1 LRDWMKA
8 EARVNSETA
17 AASPRMVASSA
28 SWSSV
33 RWSGAAPEPL
43 GASEIDGLAFQC
55 AGFRRRLLGRV
66 LRFDW
71 EIGGEPIDDAAFEA
85 GGAVALT
92 NEQRGDVRAG
102 QFIRIRVVHHNLTIA
117 RECGRGAV
125 AEKPDRSGQ
134 PNGAVLVRIFQT
146 GVDEDGRSAAIDA
159 LFEIFFRNAGN
170 GHVRYCCRAAR
181 GLSTRWWRS

>member
-1 LRDWMKA
+1 MRA
-8 EARVNSETA
+8 EARENSETA

-33 RWSGAAPEPL
+33 RWSGTAPEPL
-43 GASEIDGLAFQC
+43 GASEIGGLAFQC

-66 LRFDW
+66 LCFNGNISR
-71 EIGGEPIDDAAFEA
+71 EPIDDAAFEA

-92 NEQRGDVRAG
+92 NEQRRYVRAG
-102 QFIRIRVVHHNLTIA
+102 QFVRIRVVDHDLTVA
-117 RECGRGAV
+117 RERGRGTV
-125 AEKPDRSGQ
+125 PEKPDRSGK
-134 PNGAVLVRIFQT
+134 PNGAVFVRIFQT

-170 GHVRYCCRAAR
+170 GHVRYCCRAVR
-181 GLSTRWWRS
+181 GLSTR